1 MCRLWPILKIITT
14 TKGLVPYSN
23 LAFNITCN
31 PNKTHQFV
39 GRAFGFPLCRNMS
52 WLKWRNNRATWCTF
66 CSPFAWQQSVSKSIR
81 GPVWHQI
88 SNYIFC
94 VCFHNIEM
102 SMKRSKIASNSCL
115 GTVLFI
121 GTLSFLLPALLTCHA
136 FPVLSGHVG
145 FNINLICPLS
155 IGSIAFVLIILFYF
169 FESFND
175 NL

>member
-94 VCFHNIEM
+94 VCFHKYRNEHETIQNRFELLFRDCSFHRDAIIFASSSADM
-102 SMKRSKIASNSCL
+102 SCFP
-115 GTVLFI
+115 GFI
-121 GTLSFLLPALLTCHA
+121 WPC
-136 FPVLSGHVG
+136 G
-145 FNINLICPLS
+145 F
-155 IGSIAFVLIILFYF
+155 
-169 FESFND
+169 
-175 NL
+175 